1 MQGKKVFLTTS
12 SNPWYLNIDSIE
24 NYTDDKNDTPE
35 KVSIDTEDNIII
47 SENKNNMDYI
57 ACILFLTILALILI
71 RYYLNSKN

>member
-24 NYTDDKNDTPE
+24 NCTDDKNDTPE